1 MITNEKYI
9 LQVLNQHV
17 MDWADRNGVIK
28 PVSGVN
34 ELPFNEESYPDELDV
49 LIRHMDYSLSE
60 ITEYQELTE
69 KEQKFIDK
77 GNFEKMFL
85 SPDEIYH
92 QQLLDNA
99 RQKMSSILQNLLNE
113 GLDEPDIQNLLN
125 KLQADIPIL

>member
-49 LIRHMDYSLSE
+49 LIKHMDYSLSE
-60 ITEYQELTE
+60 ITEYQGLTE
-69 KEQKFIDK
+69 EEQKFIDK

-85 SPDEIYH
+85 SPDEIHH

-99 RQKMSSILQNLLNE
+99 RQEMSGILQKLLNE
-113 GLDEPDIQNLLN
+113 GLDEPDIKKLLN
-125 KLQADIPIL
+125 NLEADIPIL